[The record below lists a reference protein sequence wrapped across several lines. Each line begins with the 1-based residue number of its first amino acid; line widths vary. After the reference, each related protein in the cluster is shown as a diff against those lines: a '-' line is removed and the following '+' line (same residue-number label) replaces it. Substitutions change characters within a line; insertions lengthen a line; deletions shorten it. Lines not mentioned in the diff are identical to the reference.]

1 MEISSIYLLVV
12 CWFKIRWMFFFL
24 WYLLDGIFFW
34 LFEELFPDVWL
45 ALYDCNYLRFL
56 FSSLHVSYWPTAHAR
71 KMIQLLYSMPSPMI
85 SARSPCL
92 FILHKWSS
100 QQFQS
105 MLRSIILWMIQIWY
119 CPVLPLKY
127 YPNRSIKMFSNSKY
141 KEDRISDF

>member
-1 MEISSIYLLVV
+1 MNVFFPLILTWWNIFLIVWRTFSWCLVGFV
-12 CWFKIRWMFFFL
+12 R
-24 WYLLDGIFFW
+24 
-34 LFEELFPDVWL
+34 
-45 ALYDCNYLRFL
+45 LRFL

-71 KMIQLLYSMPSPMI
+71 KMIQLLYSMPLPMI

-119 CPVLPLKY
+119 CPVLSLKY
-127 YPNRSIKMFSNSKY
+127 YPNGSIKMFSNSKY